1 MGMSMDS
8 QFSISAPLISD
19 KCIALLFVPFFHF
32 SRNTRGHSYL
42 SFVFMIGCKSPF
54 LRHKDNVFFSLLS
67 SACKITQL
75 FPLPALPFLFLSSS
89 HSPSHPPLPL
99 PGPHRQPLRTQ
110 RTTPNQWSGPDQG
123 QMRARSGP
131 DLEQTQQLG
140 RLDAWVVGYGSWMI

>member
-67 SACKITQL
+67 TCTV
-75 FPLPALPFLFLSSS
+75 PLTSPWLHHLSFSFLSFLFVFSSS
-89 HSPSHPPLPL
+89 RSLTSNLPNVNL
-99 PGPHRQPLRTQ
+99 PKV
-110 RTTPNQWSGPDQG
+110 PNLAVPVNLPTFSAP
-123 QMRARSGP
+123 
-131 DLEQTQQLG
+131 T
-140 RLDAWVVGYGSWMI
+140 WMAAISDTECVLSLC